1 MTRLPLL
8 LCIAALAIS
17 AVVADAQSTAPQV
30 ASSSQ
35 GACTASASAKP
46 GLDHPDILSK
56 PYVPPKPNP
65 DAITPPVIVYAVDP
79 ENLPGAPKH
88 PLSGITEVALL
99 VDISGNPQ
107 QVHVEKSLGPK
118 YDKVVV
124 AAVQQYRFKPALQHG
139 KPVQVKICVGI
150 NFRIY

>member
-1 MTRLPLL
+1 MSRYFL
-8 LCIAALAIS
+8 LCIVALAIS
-17 AVVADAQSTAPQV
+17 STEFTAAQATVPQI
-30 ASSSQ
+30 ATSSQ
-35 GACTASASAKP
+35 GACTAFAKP
-46 GLDHPDILSK
+46 HSDS
-56 PYVPPKPNP
+56 PKAN
-65 DAITPPVIVYAVDP
+65 AINAPRLVYTVDP